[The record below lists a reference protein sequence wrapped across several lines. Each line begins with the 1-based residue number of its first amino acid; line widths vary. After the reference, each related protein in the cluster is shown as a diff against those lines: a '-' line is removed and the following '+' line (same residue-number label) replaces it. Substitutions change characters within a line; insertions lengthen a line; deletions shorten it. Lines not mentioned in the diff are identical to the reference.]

1 MTLQMPNITIIA
13 DTSCLIALS
22 KIEAIELLKELYE
35 EVYITEEIALE
46 FGESIPKWVRV
57 ETVKNKRYQQLLELY
72 LDLGE
77 ASAIALAL
85 EKVDVLLILDDLK
98 GRKEAEKLGFKIT
111 GTLGILYKAK
121 KVGLIHEL
129 KSYIEK
135 LKAVGF
141 RLSPKIEEDILRK
154 SNEI

>member
-1 MTLQMPNITIIA
+1 MPDITIIA

-22 KIEAIELLKELYE
+22 KIESIELLRELYE

-46 FGESIPKWVRV
+46 FGENLPEWIRIGN
-57 ETVKNKRYQQLLELY
+57 VKNKKYQQLLDLY

-85 EKVDVLLILDDLK
+85 EMVDILLVLDDLK
-98 GRKEAEKLGFKIT
+98 GRKEAEKLGFRIT
-111 GTLGILYKAK
+111 GTLGILFKAK
-121 KVGLIHEL
+121 KVGLIPDL
-129 KSYIEK
+129 KSYVGK
-135 LKAVGF
+135 LKGVGF
-141 RLSPKIEEDILRK
+141 RLSPQIEEEILRK

>member
-1 MTLQMPNITIIA
+1 MPDIVVIA
-13 DTSCLIALS
+13 DTSCLISLS

-35 EVYITEEIALE
+35 EIYITEEIAFE
-46 FGESIPKWVRV
+46 FGEKIPEWIKI
-57 ETVKNKRYQQLLELY
+57 ENVKNKKYQQLLDLY

-85 EKVDVLLILDDLK
+85 EKADVLLILDDLK
-98 GRKEAEKLGFKIT
+98 GRKEAEKLGFRIT
-111 GTLGILYKAK
+111 GTLGVLFKAK
-121 KVGLIHEL
+121 KIGLITEL
-129 KSYIEK
+129 KSYVEK

-141 RLSPKIEEDILRK
+141 RLSPTIEEDLLRK

>member
-1 MTLQMPNITIIA
+1 M
-13 DTSCLIALS
+13 DS
-22 KIEAIELLKELYE
+22 AIELLNELYE
-35 EVYITEEIALE
+35 EIYITDEIALE
-46 FGESIPKWVRV
+46 FGESLPEWVIIENV
-57 ETVKNKRYQQLLELY
+57 QNKKYQQLLDLY

-98 GRKEAEKLGFKIT
+98 GRKEAEKLGFRIT
-111 GTLGILYKAK
+111 GTLGILFKAK
-121 KVGLIHEL
+121 REGLITEL

-141 RLSPKIEEDILRK
+141 RISPKIEEDILIK
-154 SNEI
+154 SKEI

>member
-1 MTLQMPNITIIA
+1 MPNITVIA

-35 EVYITEEIALE
+35 EVYITKEIALE
-46 FGESIPKWVRV
+46 FGESLPEWVRI
-57 ETVKNKRYQQLLELY
+57 ENVKNKKYQQLLDLY

-85 EKVDVLLILDDLK
+85 EKVDVLLILDDYK
-98 GRKEAEKLGFKIT
+98 GRKEAEKLGFRIT
-111 GTLGILYKAK
+111 GTLGVLFKAK
-121 KVGLIHEL
+121 KIGLITEL

>member
-1 MTLQMPNITIIA
+1 MPNITVIA

-22 KIEAIELLKELYE
+22 KIEAIELLKKLYE

-46 FGESIPKWVRV
+46 FGESLPEWVRI
-57 ETVKNKRYQQLLELY
+57 ENVKNKKYQQLLDLY

-85 EKVDVLLILDDLK
+85 EKIDVLLILDDLK
-98 GRKEAEKLGFKIT
+98 GRKEAEKLGFRIT
-111 GTLGILYKAK
+111 GTLGILFKAK
-121 KVGLIHEL
+121 KVGLITEL

-141 RLSPKIEEDILRK
+141 RLSPKIEDDILRK

>member
-1 MTLQMPNITIIA
+1 V
-13 DTSCLIALS
+13 DS
-22 KIEAIELLKELYE
+22 AIELLNELYE
-35 EVYITEEIALE
+35 EIYITDEIALE
-46 FGESIPKWVRV
+46 FSESLPEWVII
-57 ETVKNKRYQQLLELY
+57 ENVKNKKYQQLLDLY

-98 GRKEAEKLGFKIT
+98 GRKEAEKLGFRIT
-111 GTLGILYKAK
+111 GTLGILFKAK
-121 KVGLIHEL
+121 REGLITEL

-141 RLSPKIEEDILRK
+141 RISPKIEEDILIK
-154 SNEI
+154 SKEI

>member
-1 MTLQMPNITIIA
+1 MPNITVIA

-22 KIEAIELLKELYE
+22 KMEAIELLKELYE
-35 EVYITEEIALE
+35 EVYITKEIALE
-46 FGESIPKWVRV
+46 FGESLPKWVRI
-57 ETVKNKRYQQLLELY
+57 ENVKNKKYQQLLDLY
-72 LDLGE
+72 LDIGE

-98 GRKEAEKLGFKIT
+98 GRKEAEKLGFRIT
-111 GTLGILYKAK
+111 GTLGVLFKAK
-121 KVGLIHEL
+121 KMGLITEL
-129 KSYIEK
+129 KSYIDK
-135 LKAVGF
+135 LKVVGF

>member
-1 MTLQMPNITIIA
+1 MPNITVIA

-35 EVYITEEIALE
+35 EVYITKEIALE
-46 FGESIPKWVRV
+46 FGESLPEWVRI
-57 ETVKNKRYQQLLELY
+57 ENVKNKKYQQLLDLY

-98 GRKEAEKLGFKIT
+98 GRKEAEKLGFRKCIIPESNKKLLKDT
-111 GTLGILYKAK
+111 YKLDIIGVQNISEAMRC
-121 KVGLIHEL
+121 LEL
-129 KSYIEK
+129 K
-135 LKAVGF
+135 
-141 RLSPKIEEDILRK
+141 R
-154 SNEI
+154 

>member
-1 MTLQMPNITIIA
+1 MPNISVIA

-46 FGESIPKWVRV
+46 FGESLPQWIRI
-57 ETVKNKRYQQLLELY
+57 ENVKNKKYQQLLDLY

-98 GRKEAEKLGFKIT
+98 GRKEAEKLGFRIT
-111 GTLGILYKAK
+111 GTLGILFKAK
-121 KVGLIHEL
+121 KVGLITEL
-129 KSYIEK
+129 KSYVEK

-141 RLSPKIEEDILRK
+141 RLSPKIEEEILRK

>member
-1 MTLQMPNITIIA
+1 MPKITVIA

-22 KIEAIELLKELYE
+22 KIEAFELLKELYE
-35 EVYITEEIALE
+35 EVLITEEIALE
-46 FGESIPKWVRV
+46 FGEIIPEWIRIENVR
-57 ETVKNKRYQQLLELY
+57 NKKYQQLLDLY

-85 EKVDVLLILDDLK
+85 EKVDALLILDDLK
-98 GRKEAEKLGFKIT
+98 GRKEAAKLGFKIT

-121 KVGLIHEL
+121 KVGLIPEL
-129 KSYIEK
+129 KYYIEK
-135 LKAVGF
+135 LKVVGF
-141 RLSPKIEEDILRK
+141 RLSPKIEEEILRK

>member
-1 MTLQMPNITIIA
+1 MPNITVIA

-35 EVYITEEIALE
+35 EVYITKEIALE
-46 FGESIPKWVRV
+46 FGEKIPEWIKI
-57 ETVKNKRYQQLLELY
+57 ENVKNKKYQQLLDLY

-98 GRKEAEKLGFKIT
+98 GRKESERLGFRIT
-111 GTLGILYKAK
+111 GTLGVLFKAK
-121 KVGLIHEL
+121 KVGLITEL
-129 KSYIEK
+129 KSYIEE
-135 LKAVGF
+135 LKVVGF